1 MATIVL
7 TGGGTAGH
15 CTPHLALLPHLKKY
29 FEKIYYIGSKNGI
42 EKNIIETKDIP
53 YFSISCVKFNRSNL
67 LSNVKIPFILYNGIK
82 QAKKILIELKPDVV
96 FSKGGYVSLPT
107 IIAASKLNIPVLT
120 HESDFTL
127 GLANKISSKYCK
139 KILTSFPETAKTIKN
154 GLFVGSP
161 IRKFDNSIDRSEK
174 LKCFSLSG
182 DKPIL
187 LVTGGSQ
194 GSKAINGVL
203 RESLSELLPKFDII
217 HLCGK
222 NNIDKKIT
230 KKGYVQLEFTDKIDY
245 AFDVCTICVSRA
257 GANTLF
263 ELLYKKIPCLLIP
276 LPKGNSRGDQVLN
289 AEYFYK
295 KGSVCVLNQD
305 CLTSK
310 SFVNQLNSLYS
321 NRYNIKRNLEE
332 NPINDES
339 EKIAKIIFD
348 YAKN

>member
-15 CTPHLALLPHLKKY
+15 CTPNIALLPHLKKY
-29 FEKIYYIGSKNGI
+29 FNKIYYIGSKNGI
-42 EKNIIETKDIP
+42 EKNIINKTAIP
-53 YFSISCVKFNRSNL
+53 YYSVPCIKFNRRNM
-67 LSNVKIPFILYNGIK
+67 LSNAKIPFVLFDGIK
-82 QAKKILIELKPDVV
+82 QAKILLKQLKPDVV

-107 IIAASKLNIPVLT
+107 VIAASKLNIPIIT
-120 HESDFTL
+120 HESDYTI
-127 GLANKISSKYCK
+127 GLANKIAGKYCK
-139 KILTSFPETAKTIKN
+139 KLLTSFPETANTIKN
-154 GLFVGSP
+154 GLYVGSP
-161 IRKFDNSIDRSEK
+161 IRKFNNSTTKSEK
-174 LKCFSLSG
+174 LKYFSLSG
-182 DKPIL
+182 EKPII

-194 GSKAINGVL
+194 GAQAINSVL

-222 NNIDKKIT
+222 GNIDKKIT
-230 KKGYVQLEFTDKIDY
+230 NNGYVQLEFTDKIDY

-263 ELLYKKIPCLLIP
+263 EILNKKIPCLLIP

-295 KGSVCVLNQD
+295 KGCVNVLQQN
-305 CLTSK
+305 CLTKK
-310 SFVNQLNSLYS
+310 SFVNQINSLYS
-321 NRYNIKRNLEE
+321 NRYNIKRNLDE

-339 EKIAKIIFD
+339 EKIVKIIYD
-348 YAKN
+348 YINH